1 MSKPKLKR
9 PAPGTVLGALALI
22 VAVAGNAN
30 ALAGG
35 HHALV
40 RKGDIAKGA
49 VTARALAKGAV
60 HPKALAKN
68 AVHASA
74 LAKGAVTAKALHSG
88 AVTSAALRANAVT
101 ANAIAPDSVH
111 GYALGPVSIH
121 AAPLADPD
129 TNPDF
134 NWEKSTVE
142 IAQCG
147 VGERLLSGGV
157 RFPLQGIIG
166 WRSQPLGRTF
176 PRSRRIARGLVRTD
190 RQRFRRRRDA
200 GTAGRRSLSQVAL
213 SACACACACGASA
226 TPAP

>member
-74 LAKGAVTAKALHSG
+74 LAKSAVTAKALRSG
-88 AVTSAALRANAVT
+88 AVTSAALGANAVT
-101 ANAIAPDSVH
+101 ANAIAPDSVR

-121 AAPLADPD
+121 TAPLVDPD
-129 TNPDF
+129 TSVDF

-147 VGERLLSGGV
+147 TGERLLSGGV
-157 RFPLQGIIG
+157 QIPAPGSNQMAITTSWPDIP
-166 WRSQPLGRTF
+166 SVQ
-176 PRSRRIARGLVRTD
+176 
-190 RQRFRRRRDA
+190 
-200 GTAGRRSLSQVAL
+200 
-213 SACACACACGASA
+213 GASPEGWFGQIVSNSGGGGM
-226 TPAP
+226 PAPQVVAACLR

>member
-60 HPKALAKN
+60 HAN
-68 AVHASA
+68 A
-74 LAKGAVTAKALHSG
+74 LAKGSVTAKALHGG
-88 AVTSAALRANAVT
+88 AVTSASLGANSVT
-101 ANAIAPDSVH
+101 ANAIAPDSVR
-111 GYALGPVSIH
+111 GYALGPVAIH
-121 AAPLADPD
+121 SAPIADPD
-129 TNPDF
+129 SSVDF

-157 RFPLQGIIG
+157 QIPAPGSNQMAITTSWPDIP
-166 WRSQPLGRTF
+166 SVQ
-176 PRSRRIARGLVRTD
+176 
-190 RQRFRRRRDA
+190 
-200 GTAGRRSLSQVAL
+200 
-213 SACACACACGASA
+213 GASPEGWFGQIVSNSGGGG
-226 TPAP
+226 TPAPQVVAACLK